1 MALSIAGTVRI
12 AKSDLLEDLIAKQR
26 SLKGQQRNQI
36 KTGIHVDSGGPV
48 YHRTPPVKTS
58 CTAQLVVEDIGGLK
72 RRSKSPDTSFP
83 NFPSVDLKDASSDNR
98 DPFAFQD
105 YQFLFR
111 CQREEVDPVPLEVVE
126 GQLPV
131 DLQGNYYLQGP
142 GILSDDHGSQ
152 VSPLDGHGYI
162 RKFSFERGTVEF
174 SAKYVG
180 TEACKEEFDD
190 EKKSWKF
197 THRGPF
203 SLLKKGARV
212 GNMKVMKNVANTSVL
227 EWAGK
232 LMCLYEGGQPY
243 EMDPTSLDTVGLLRM
258 CQDTKTLDDVI
269 AYLRSKVKRA
279 AEKVWDADLIV
290 NTVKKAS
297 IAMAATVLQP
307 ILIGMF
313 SMPGERMLAHV
324 KIDKKRQRLI
334 AITFRPEDML
344 LPKSSLTVYEFDRG
358 MNLLQKQRFTIND
371 HIMIHDWN
379 LTENHYVIIANRVKL
394 NSLNKLGAAMTG
406 VAPMINAIALNDSL
420 PYTPLYLL
428 PRTPPAES
436 SKPTRN
442 WRIPIKIPNQFWLIH
457 ASNAFEEQISDGR
470 TRIVIDGTASSYQWF
485 NFTQM
490 FGYDCD
496 RKKLDPSVMND
507 ADAIE
512 PEMGKKAAMHLIRTV
527 VTLPGATED
536 IDAEPEC
543 EFQNFK
549 NCPWSCDFPSVNP
562 ALLTIKH
569 QYTYVGAASG
579 TRKRLQ
585 HFPFDTV
592 AKVSGPEADD
602 SVSTWWAGERSF
614 VGEPVFVK
622 RLNAP
627 EPGEAGFVEDAG
639 YLIVVQYSAKEELCY
654 LVVLDAQ
661 LIGTERALVARLRVP
676 KAYTFPMGFHS
687 AWDDSSRGDS
697 SVRNCTRQ

>member
-1 MALSIAGTVRI
+1 MALLIAGSVHKV
-12 AKSDLLEDLIAKQR
+12 KSDLLADLKANQPF
-26 SLKGQQRNQI
+26 LKDHQRNPI
-36 KTGIHVDSGGPV
+36 GTSIHVNGGDPV
-48 YHRTPPVKTS
+48 YRRPKPARTS
-58 CTAQLVVEDIGGLK
+58 CSAQLRVEDVGGLK
-72 RRSKSPDTSFP
+72 RRSKNPDKSLLS
-83 NFPSVDLKDASSDNR
+83 FPSVDLGDTSSDER

-111 CQREEVDPVPLEVVE
+111 CQREEVNPVPLEVVE

-142 GILSDDHGSQ
+142 GILSDDHGSR
-152 VSPLDGHGYI
+152 VSPLDGHGYV
-162 RKFSFERGTVEF
+162 RKFSFKEGILEF

-180 TEACKEEFDD
+180 TEACKQEFNE

-197 THRGPF
+197 TYRGPF
-203 SLLKKGARV
+203 SLLKKGARL
-212 GNMKVMKNVANTSVL
+212 GNMKVMKNVANTSVF

-243 EMDPTSLDTVGLLRM
+243 EMDPTSLDTVGLLNM
-258 CQDTKTLDDVI
+258 CRDTKNIDDLT
-269 AYLRSKVKRA
+269 AYLSSKVKRA
-279 AEKVWDADLIV
+279 TEKVWDAELLV
-290 NTVKKAS
+290 NTVKKAWM
-297 IAMAATVLQP
+297 AMAATVLHH
-307 ILIGMF
+307 ILRGMF
-313 SMPGERMLAHV
+313 SMPEERMLAHV

-344 LPKSSLTVYEFDRG
+344 LPKSSLTVYEFDRC
-358 MNLLQKQRFTIND
+358 MNLLQKLRFTIND

-394 NSLNKLGAAMTG
+394 NSFNELGAAMTG
-406 VAPMINAIALNDSL
+406 FAPMINAIALNDSL

-428 PRTPPAES
+428 PRTPPSES
-436 SKPTRN
+436 SKPARN
-442 WRIPIKIPNQFWLIH
+442 WRVPIRIPRQFWFIH
-457 ASNAFEEQISDGR
+457 ASNAFEEKTSDDR
-470 TRIVIDGTASSYQWF
+470 TRILIDGSASSYQWF
-485 NFTQM
+485 NFTRM
-490 FGYDCD
+490 FGYNSDK
-496 RKKLDPSVMND
+496 KKLDPSVMND
-507 ADAIE
+507 ADATE
-512 PEMGKKAAMHLIRTV
+512 PEIGKKAAMRLMRTT

-543 EFQNFK
+543 DFQNFK

-562 ALLTIKH
+562 ALITVKH
-569 QYTYVGAASG
+569 RYTYVAAASG

-592 AKVSGPEADD
+592 AKVSGPEAHD

-639 YLIVVQYSAKEELCY
+639 YLIVVQHSAMEELCY

-661 LIGTERALVARLRVP
+661 LIGTEGALVARLRVP

-687 AWDDSSRGDS
+687 AWEDSSRGDS
-697 SVRNCTRQ
+697 SLRQCSRQ